1 MTLIGITCLRH
12 CGSLIINDLGEPF
25 VNIYL
30 RFPP

>member
-25 VNIYL
+25 VNIYQG
-30 RFPP
+30 P